1 MSIIIIITF
10 SFLITMLKSN
20 NFEPSSS
27 EIKIKK
33 GRKKHVKLDKEF
45 HKEVDSHLKS
55 ENHRK
60 LKKKVFIITK
70 IKKDVCSQRNTA
82 NILNTIDSG
91 SSMKISNI
99 RIANNPSLIDKL
111 FSIKE
116 KYKNII
122 QTKIVI

>member
-1 MSIIIIITF
+1 MNKQVSIIIIITF

-60 LKKKVFIITK
+60 LKKKYLLLLK
-70 IKKDVCSQRNTA
+70 LKKMSVVKEIPQ
-82 NILNTIDSG
+82 
-91 SSMKISNI
+91 IS
-99 RIANNPSLIDKL
+99 
-111 FSIKE
+111 
-116 KYKNII
+116 
-122 QTKIVI
+122 